1 MNLFLT
7 KWKDWYYFSKICDDD
22 LNDKKFY
29 KCQGEIYIL
38 GITFIFSYK
47 NNIKEKLRKIIFF
60 FINEEEYIYIYVI
73 LLKYYFIL
81 LVLLLIYFPL
91 NIFITSY
98 LIIFYHKLFE
108 NAKQ

>member
-38 GITFIFSYK
+38 RITFICSYK

-60 FINEEEYIYIYVI
+60 FINEEEYIYIC
-73 LLKYYFIL
+73 YFIEIL
-81 LVLLLIYFPL
+81 FYIISIII
-91 NIFITSY
+91 NIFSPKYFYNKLSY
-98 LIIFYHKLFE
+98 YILS
-108 NAKQ
+108 

>member
-60 FINEEEYIYIYVI
+60 FINEEEYIYIC
-73 LLKYYFIL
+73 YFIEIL
-81 LVLLLIYFPL
+81 FYIISIII
-91 NIFITSY
+91 NIFSPKYFYNKLSY
-98 LIIFYHKLFE
+98 YILS
-108 NAKQ
+108 

>member
-60 FINEEEYIYIYVI
+60 FINEEEYIYIC
-73 LLKYYFIL
+73 YFIEIL
-81 LVLLLIYFPL
+81 FYIISIII
-91 NIFITSY
+91 NIFSPKYFCNKLSY
-98 LIIFYHKLFE
+98 YILS
-108 NAKQ
+108 